1 MDTLVYFANKIVYF
15 LIYFGIIT
23 VILSLILKGI
33 INSKKNSKLKVLII
47 GLLNNNSI
55 LNNISYSLLY
65 LFVIFTIWFILFNTD
80 YSNYI
85 YNWNFYYLLI
95 PIVIYDI
102 INGNILRIVID
113 IIEVLVIFYLN
124 YLKYGFI
131 LYTKVVNA
139 SWYIKIICN
148 LTNIFLIIL
157 TILIGFRHL
166 KYLEENKDGKLEKEI
181 KEFNKK

>member
-1 MDTLVYFANKIVYF
+1 MKKRET
-15 LIYFGIIT
+15 IIHR
-23 VILSLILKGI
+23 V
-33 INSKKNSKLKVLII
+33 
-47 GLLNNNSI
+47 LLNSSF
-55 LNNISYSLLY
+55 LYKISEMLLTFW
-65 LFVIFTIWFILFNTD
+65 LV
-80 YSNYI
+80 
-85 YNWNFYYLLI
+85 
-95 PIVIYDI
+95 YDI
-102 INGNILRIVID
+102 INGKILRIVID